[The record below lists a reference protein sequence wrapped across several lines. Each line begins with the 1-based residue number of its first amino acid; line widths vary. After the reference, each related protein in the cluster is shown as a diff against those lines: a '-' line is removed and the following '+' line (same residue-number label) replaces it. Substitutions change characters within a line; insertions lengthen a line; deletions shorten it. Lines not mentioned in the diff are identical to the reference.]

1 MPPSPHRDPHAP
13 RPAPDSAADPRQSG
27 EMPFLQHLEELRQ
40 VLFHAA
46 LGCVIGAMGGWWLAP
61 VVLENLIHRTVGSA
75 IVLSP
80 MEAFNERVKLTLLLG
95 LMISA
100 PYVFF
105 RVWNFIVPG
114 LFKRERTWVLPMAL
128 GSMLLFAAGVAAAYF
143 YIVPLVVRVLTGFMT
158 PSMSAQIRV
167 EALLGMT
174 YGMALAC
181 GIVCQLPLVLMIL
194 TAVGLVT
201 PRALLRQ
208 WRFAL
213 VGSFVVTAAITPGD
227 VVTAQIVLA
236 VPMTLLYFLSV
247 GLSWLVWRRRDEAR
261 VTETAEARDDA

>member
-1 MPPSPHRDPHAP
+1 MSDAPLSPHRAP
-13 RPAPDSAADPRQSG
+13 RPPRPDEDPPADPRQSG

-46 LGCVIGAMGGWWLAP
+46 LGCVVGALGGWWLAP

-80 MEAFNERVKLTLLLG
+80 MEAFNERIKLTLLLG
-95 LMISA
+95 LVIAA
-100 PYVFF
+100 PYVFY
-105 RVWNFIVPG
+105 RIWLFIVPG
-114 LFKRERTWVLPMAL
+114 LFRRERRWVLPMAT
-128 GSMLLFAAGVAAAYF
+128 GSMLLFAAGVAGAYF
-143 YIVPLVVRVLTGFMT
+143 YVVPLIVEVLTGFMT

-174 YGMALAC
+174 YGVALAC
-181 GIVCQLPLVLMIL
+181 GIVCQLPMVLMIL

-201 PRALLRQ
+201 PRALLKH

-227 VVTAQIVLA
+227 VVTAQIILA

-247 GLSWLVWRRRDEAR
+247 GLSWLVARRRRAAEE
-261 VTETAEARDDA
+261 TERDADA

>member
-1 MPPSPHRDPHAP
+1 VSDAPLSPHRAPPPP
-13 RPAPDSAADPRQSG
+13 RPDARPNADPRQSG

-46 LGCVIGAMGGWWLAP
+46 LGCVAGAIGGWWLAP
-61 VVLENLIHRTVGSA
+61 LVLENLIRRTVGSA

-80 MEAFNERVKLTLLLG
+80 IEAFNERIKLTLILG
-95 LMISA
+95 LMIAA
-100 PYVFF
+100 PYVFY
-105 RVWNFIVPG
+105 RIWLFIVPG
-114 LFKRERTWVLPMAL
+114 LFRRERRWVLPMAM
-128 GSMLLFAAGVAAAYF
+128 GSMVLFGAGVAAAYF
-143 YIVPLVVRVLTGFMT
+143 YIVPLVVNVLTGFMT

-174 YGMALAC
+174 YGMALAT
-181 GIVCQLPLVLMIL
+181 GLVCQLPLVLMIL

-201 PRALLRQ
+201 PGGLMRQ

-213 VGSFVVTAAITPGD
+213 VGSFVVTAVITPGD

-247 GLSWLVWRRRDEAR
+247 GLSWLVARRQRAKAGADEGA
-261 VTETAEARDDA
+261 

>member
-1 MPPSPHRDPHAP
+1 MSDAPLSPHRDPQAP
-13 RPAPDSAADPRQSG
+13 RPEPARPADPRESG

-46 LGCVIGAMGGWWLAP
+46 LGCVAGAIGGWWLAP
-61 VVLENLIHRTVGSA
+61 IVLENLIQRTVGSA

-80 MEAFNERVKLTLLLG
+80 MEAFNERIKLTLLLG
-95 LMISA
+95 LMIAA

-105 RVWNFIVPG
+105 RIWNFIVPG
-114 LFKRERTWVLPMAL
+114 LFKRERSWVLPMAI

-143 YIVPLVVRVLTGFMT
+143 YIVPLVVHVLTGFMT

-181 GIVCQLPLVLMIL
+181 GVVCQLPLVLMIL
-194 TAVGLVT
+194 TAIGLVS
-201 PRALLRQ
+201 PRQLLKQ

-213 VGSFVVTAAITPGD
+213 VGSFAVTAAITPGD

-247 GLSWLVWRRRDEAR
+247 ALSWLVWRRRRDG
-261 VTETAEARDDA
+261 ETGRDA

>member
-1 MPPSPHRDPHAP
+1 VSDTPLSPHRDPQAP
-13 RPAPDSAADPRQSG
+13 RPERAAEPDPRQSG

-46 LGCVIGAMGGWWLAP
+46 LGCVAGAIGGWWLAP
-61 VVLENLIHRTVGSA
+61 IVLENLIHRTVGTA

-80 MEAFNERVKLTLLLG
+80 MEAFNERIKLTLLLG
-95 LMISA
+95 LVIAA
-100 PYVFF
+100 PYVFY

-114 LFKRERTWVLPMAL
+114 LFKRERSWVLPMAL

-143 YIVPLVVRVLTGFMT
+143 YIVPLVVHVLTGFMT

-167 EALLGMT
+167 EALLGMM
-174 YGMALAC
+174 YGMALAT
-181 GIVCQLPLVLMIL
+181 GLVCQLPLVLMIL

-201 PRALLRQ
+201 PRALLKQ

-213 VGSFVVTAAITPGD
+213 VGSFAVTAAITPGD

-247 GLSWLVWRRRDEAR
+247 GLSWLVYRRRAKDGEGA
-261 VTETAEARDDA
+261 ADA

>member
-1 MPPSPHRDPHAP
+1 
-13 RPAPDSAADPRQSG
+13 
-27 EMPFLQHLEELRQ
+27 MPFLQHLEELRQ

-46 LGCVIGAMGGWWLAP
+46 LGCVAGALGGWWLAP

-95 LMISA
+95 LMIAA
-100 PYVFF
+100 PYVFY
-105 RVWNFIVPG
+105 RIWNFIVPG
-114 LFKRERTWVLPMAL
+114 LFKRERRWVLPMAM
-128 GSMLLFAAGVAAAYF
+128 GSMVLFAAGVAGAYF
-143 YIVPLVVRVLTGFMT
+143 YVVPLIVEVLTGFMT

-181 GIVCQLPLVLMIL
+181 GIVCQLPLVLMML

-201 PRALLRQ
+201 PRGLLKQ

-213 VGSFVVTAAITPGD
+213 VGAFVVTAAITPGD

-247 GLSWLVWRRRDEAR
+247 GLSWLVARRRGRAEEAGGN
-261 VTETAEARDDA
+261 ADA